1 MTTICH
7 SSILAYFDRAIYP
20 VRVYHMCLD
29 LGLLVD
35 DAKAAINHLVQS
47 GDIVKI
53 DKGYILKSRYTPPPT
68 PKLKPKPP
76 KPKPEPK
83 PKAPKQ
89 TREERAA
96 VVREYD
102 KRRRPPRDLLLGEN
116 ESNKLAKRPKNPIPI
131 GGDIMCDDDLV
142 YFQLS
147 KRVSSQGGAYTC
159 MRIDELE
166 ALLKKVKELKN
177 DI

>member
-1 MTTICH
+1 MCH

-20 VRVYHMCLD
+20 VRVYHLRLD
-29 LGLLVD
+29 LGLAID

-53 DKGYILKSRYTPPPT
+53 DKGYILKSRYTPPPQ
-68 PKLKPKPP
+68 PKLKTKP
-76 KPKPEPK
+76 KPKPIK
-83 PKAPKQ
+83 PPRQKQ
-89 TREERAA
+89 TKEEK
-96 VVREYD
+96 VRIKKEYD
-102 KRRRPPRDLLLGEN
+102 ARKRPHRSLLIGEN

-147 KRVSSQGGAYTC
+147 KRVSSPSGAYTC